1 MPAIVIQAVWRWTG
15 FMTFFLLC
23 ALNARPRDVLDA
35 AAIDG
40 VNIWQRFYK
49 ITLPLISPTIT
60 FCLIYLLVD
69 CFAQF
74 AGSYVLF
81 GGSGGTNDA
90 GLLLVTY
97 AYQKAFVGGGFG
109 SGAAVS
115 LSILPWLAGML
126 ILVALAPRYLW
137 KGVRM

>member
-1 MPAIVIQAVWRWTG
+1 
-15 FMTFFLLC
+15 
-23 ALNARPRDVLDA
+23 
-35 AAIDG
+35 
-40 VNIWQRFYK
+40 
-49 ITLPLISPTIT
+49 
-60 FCLIYLLVD
+60 
-69 CFAQF
+69 
-74 AGSYVLF
+74 VLF
-81 GGSGGTNDA
+81 GGSGGANDA

-137 KGVRM
+137 KGARM